1 MAAPNEEF
9 TEVDLPLISRNQLF
23 LLSEQTN
30 NWAEQRMAFT
40 KSKYKVIEQKEGWK
54 RLHVPRCLDLELN

>member
-40 KSKYKVIEQKEGWK
+40 KSKYKVIEQKEG
-54 RLHVPRCLDLELN
+54 